1 MAALSLDG
9 QSQLRDCVGD
19 EAALKVKPCETIE
32 IVPLRERAE
41 RRPAVSHSR
50 IAALSCLSAAFT

>member
-9 QSQLRDCVGD
+9 QSQLRDRVGD

-41 RRPAVSHSR
+41 RRPALSHSR
-50 IAALSCLSAAFT
+50 HSRA